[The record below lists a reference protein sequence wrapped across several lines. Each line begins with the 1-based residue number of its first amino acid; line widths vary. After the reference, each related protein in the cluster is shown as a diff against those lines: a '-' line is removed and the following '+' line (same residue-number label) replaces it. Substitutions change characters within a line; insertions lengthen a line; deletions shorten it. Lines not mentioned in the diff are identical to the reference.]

1 MIECSELSDVINF
14 IRYLFMTNRRWDAD
28 MEWVL
33 LNAVMVSVVSE
44 NLLIIWNFASSFR
57 YQHYLN
63 DREAVKLFLVFHFNG
78 IRIGHCLGHFRSRNL
93 LIYVCFYV
101 CSSAFPLGINLSR
114 FWHELVQFYK
124 YDFYQLL
131 LIEVIINYS
140 ALENGACF
148 KSPDILN
155 IAPDSI
161 TTSCES
167 SYISRLSICPSW
179 ILSSSEVFSLTSTST
194 STSTW

>member
-33 LNAVMVSVVSE
+33 LNAVMVSVVSD

-131 LIEVIINYS
+131 LIEVIKK
-140 ALENGACF
+140 LF
-148 KSPDILN
+148 
-155 IAPDSI
+155 
-161 TTSCES
+161 
-167 SYISRLSICPSW
+167 RLGKRGLLQVAWYTQHCPWFYNDFMW
-179 ILSSSEVFSLTSTST
+179 IQLYF
-194 STSTW
+194 